1 MCSAGPTPSPALA
14 LLCGEGMSDAE
25 VALLGECFSPLLEQL
40 EAEQLNYEET
50 VCVPRFRALWSG
62 NGDGSISSD
71 ADVND
76 SNDSKDDNDD
86 NHGRSVDGGG
96 SGSGSGGGGG
106 DARALEP
113 WSSIG
118 QPSYYADRP
127 YTSIRAEDE
136 GSDRSWPDFYSR
148 PLRTVHAALPAGLP
162 DEETWVRTWSHAATA
177 AL

>member
-40 EAEQLNYEET
+40 EAEQLRYEEA

-96 SGSGSGGGGG
+96 SGSGSGGGCG
-106 DARALEP
+106 DARALKP

-148 PLRTVHAALPAGLP
+148 PLRTVHAALPAGLS

>member
-1 MCSAGPTPSPALA
+1 
-14 LLCGEGMSDAE
+14 MSDAE

>member
-1 MCSAGPTPSPALA
+1 
-14 LLCGEGMSDAE
+14 MSDAE

-40 EAEQLNYEET
+40 EAEQLRYEEA

-62 NGDGSISSD
+62 NGNGSSSSD
-71 ADVND
+71 AHGNG
-76 SNDSKDDNDD
+76 SN
-86 NHGRSVDGGG
+86 GGGGG

-106 DARALEP
+106 GGGGGGSGGGDARALKP

-127 YTSIRAEDE
+127 YSSIRAEDE

-148 PLRTVHAALPAGLP
+148 PLRTVHAALPAGLS